1 MDLMHAYL
9 EKACLALEAQMLFL
23 KAMNERNAR
32 LERRLN
38 TVLLAVLRSGT
49 GIDFPEAL
57 ARELIAANDADAL
70 RKIEKEEGLSNG

>member
-1 MDLMHAYL
+1 MDLTHAYL
-9 EKACLALEAQMLFL
+9 EKACIALEAQMLFL

-49 GIDFPEAL
+49 GIDFSEAL
-57 ARELIAANDADAL
+57 GLELISARDADVL
-70 RKIEKEEGLSNG
+70 RNIEKEEGLSHG